1 MELTITFGWWLIPA
15 VITLLSFGTVTFM
28 SRDMGNDQYGAGA
41 VIAAGFYLLA
51 AVVSL
56 LAWLIWALFA

>member
-15 VITLLSFGTVTFM
+15 VITLLSFGAVTFM
-28 SRDMGNDQYGAGA
+28 SRDAGSDQSGAGSI
-41 VIAAGFYLLA
+41 IAAGFYLLA